1 MVTLNDGLLRR
12 RAGLDTAG
20 FPVRV
25 AYRHIRP
32 VTVIYVRGSGPYA
45 TATVDAW
52 RKLNDWLAAHDARRQ
67 VKRAFGVFLDNP
79 QTTPDELMRYDACV
93 QMSPGWVADQD
104 GCIGRQTLGGGTF
117 AVHTHVGSY
126 DALGELFSDLHRA
139 FVPRQGLSV
148 DYDRAFM
155 AIHLNDPRV
164 TREMHRRTE
173 VCVPVMPLPL
183 ALTAEADG
191 QDDLAATGLRAAG

>member
-1 MVTLNDGLLRR
+1 M
-12 RAGLDTAG
+12 
-20 FPVRV
+20 RV

-32 VTVIYVRGSGPYA
+32 VTVIYVRGSGAYA

-79 QTTPDELMRYDACV
+79 QTTPAELMRYDACV
-93 QMSPGWVADQD
+93 QMAPGWVADQD
-104 GCIGRQTLGGGTF
+104 GSIGRQTLGGGTY
-117 AVHTHVGSY
+117 AVHTHVGTY
-126 DALGELFSDLHRA
+126 DALGALFSDLHRA

-164 TREMHRRTE
+164 TREVHRRTE
-173 VCVPVMPLPL
+173 VCVPVMPLAL
-183 ALTAEADG
+183 ALPDEADG
-191 QDDLAATGLRAAG
+191 QDDLDATLLRAAG